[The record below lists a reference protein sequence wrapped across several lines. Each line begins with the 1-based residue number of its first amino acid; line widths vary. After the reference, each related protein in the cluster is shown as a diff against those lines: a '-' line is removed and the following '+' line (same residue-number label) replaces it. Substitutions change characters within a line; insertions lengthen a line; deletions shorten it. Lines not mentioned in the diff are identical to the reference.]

1 MSSTSATRVVSKKV
15 ALVFDFDG
23 TLGPGT
29 FEHVMKHWGLDP
41 EEVDE
46 NRLNPRVQQ
55 HNWEYTLARA
65 QMLIELAKEKDD
77 LTESALAEIGRSY
90 PLYPGVPE
98 MFDRVRN
105 AAKEWADDV
114 EVEFYLMT
122 AGFSTIPRSTS
133 IAKEFKQVFS
143 GALYFDEDGRPS
155 FVKRVLTHPE
165 KPRYLLHLA
174 KGLEIQ
180 GANPDQ
186 AHKHVDEHDWYV
198 PLDQVI
204 YVGDGASDM
213 PAFQLVS
220 QHGGFPIAVFD
231 TERAEDW
238 SGYDEVRSSRRVE
251 NLAPND
257 YSEGGEM
264 MKTLL
269 LAVEC
274 ICKRIALRK
283 LGRGE

>member
-1 MSSTSATRVVSKKV
+1 MSTTKATRVVCKKL

-29 FEHVMKHWGLDP
+29 FERVMEQWGLDP
-41 EEVDE
+41 EEVDRD
-46 NRLNPRVQQ
+46 RLVPRVRE
-55 HNWEYTLARA
+55 HNWEDTLARA
-65 QMLIELAKEKDD
+65 QMFVELAQERGD
-77 LTESALAEIGRSY
+77 LTESTLAEMGRSY

-98 MFDRVRN
+98 MFDRVRET
-105 AAKEWADDV
+105 AKAVVDDV

-133 IAKEFKQVFS
+133 IAKEFKQIYS
-143 GALYFDEDGRPS
+143 GALYFDEDGRPA

-174 KGLEIQ
+174 KGLELE

-186 AHKHVDEHDWYV
+186 AYREIDEHDWYV
-198 PLDQVI
+198 PLDQMI

-213 PAFQLVS
+213 PAFRLVS
-220 QHGGFPIAVFD
+220 DHGGISIGVFE

-238 SGYDEVRSSRRVE
+238 SGYDAVRSSRRVE

-257 YSEGGEM
+257 YSEDGEM
-264 MKTLL
+264 MQTLL
-269 LAVEC
+269 LATES

-283 LGRGE
+283 LGEGE